1 MDNTQL
7 LDSLLSLVFDPNL
20 ESMLRDALNRR
31 AGVVSADLKSLAA
44 REAHSR
50 VAAPTVEKAVAAAV
64 VARVWPTKDEVKA
77 APRRQD
83 LVRMIADFGMPIDT
97 GLQQSPSQLRKDI
110 IAFIETAKAA
120 EPQIGEVLVDDRQLE
135 LPVEAVAEPVTA
147 EPTPEPVP
155 EPVEVAPPCAAGVPE
170 PQEVEPVVEPTRSTE
185 AEAFAVASD
194 VVEAQPKAEEAKVE
208 APKPAPVEVAPEV
221 VIPPPAPAPTV
232 LTPVERREDMISW
245 VKKFLGSAADGKVLT
260 KEGQP
265 AEQKWLLAGASTP
278 VQDYVAATLGDF
290 MAQPQTRNELAVQ
303 KFWQVLGC
311 AGNCRTCPH
320 GTAQTVLCYGY
331 YESEALGRNGKQFLS
346 AEEVVKTGEC
356 WIIEGKATA
365 PCYAKT
371 FKKEYTK

>member
-1 MDNTQL
+1 MIMDNTQL
-7 LDSLLSLVFDPNL
+7 LDSLLSLVFNPNL

-31 AGVVSADLKSLAA
+31 AGVVDADLKSLAA

-50 VAAPTVEKAVAAAV
+50 VAAPTVEKAVSAAV
-64 VARVWPTKDEVKA
+64 VARVWPTRDEVKA

-97 GLQQSPSQLRKDI
+97 GLQQSPAQIRKDI

-135 LPVEAVAEPVTA
+135 LPVEAVAAEPVVA
-147 EPTPEPVP
+147 PEPVAAEP
-155 EPVEVAPPCAAGVPE
+155 APEPTVEPVEVAPPCAAGVPE

-185 AEAFAVASD
+185 AEAFTVASD
-194 VVEAQPKAEEAKVE
+194 VVEAQPKVEEVKAE

-221 VIPPPAPAPTV
+221 VIPPPAPAPAA

-290 MAQPQTRNELAVQ
+290 MAQPQTRNELTVQ
-303 KFWQVLGC
+303 KFWQVLG
-311 AGNCRTCPH
+311 
-320 GTAQTVLCYGY
+320 
-331 YESEALGRNGKQFLS
+331 
-346 AEEVVKTGEC
+346 
-356 WIIEGKATA
+356 
-365 PCYAKT
+365 
-371 FKKEYTK
+371 